1 MMQKRIQVWLMSAMA
16 AALLLITTGCNL
28 QASTPNAS
36 ASPTASAPASALGD
50 GSAVSPGN
58 AVAQEAAK
66 LYPEAARL
74 EGKATIVLTV
84 KGAPIT
90 IELDGEKAPITAG
103 NFVDLVDQKFYD
115 GLVFHRVVRQP
126 EPFVVQGG
134 DPGGRDPNVP
144 VEELGTGGYTDP
156 KTKRPRYVPLEI
168 VPSSGKV
175 LYGKTFDMANLR
187 TTPQLTHRRG
197 AIAMARSAYPDSA
210 SSQFYIALADL
221 SFLDGNYAVF
231 GYVTEGMDVV
241 DKIQGGDRIDSA
253 RVVTGLDNLKNRR

>member
-1 MMQKRIQVWLMSAMA
+1 MQKRIQIWLLSAVA
-16 AALLLITTGCNL
+16 AALLLVSSGCNL
-28 QASTPNAS
+28 QATTPSAS
-36 ASPTASAPASALGD
+36 ASPSATASPSPGSGTGNDPAT
-50 GSAVSPGN
+50 SPGN
-58 AVAQEAAK
+58 SVAQEAAK
-66 LYPEAARL
+66 LYPEVARL

-84 KGAPIT
+84 QGSPIT
-90 IELDGEKAPITAG
+90 IELDGTAAPITAG

-144 VEELGTGGYTDP
+144 VDQLGTGGYTDP
-156 KTKRPRYVPLEI
+156 KTKRPRYIPLEI
-168 VPSSGKV
+168 VTTSGQA
-175 LYGKTFDMANLR
+175 LYGKTFDIANLR
-187 TTPQLTHRRG
+187 AKPKLPHRRG

-231 GYVTEGMDVV
+231 GYVTQGMDVV
-241 DKIQGGDRIDSA
+241 DKIQG
-253 RVVTGLDNLKNRR
+253 